1 MGRTGVF
8 CVKIVAQVKLLPAC
22 LQPGRERGVGGGV
35 PYRQG
40 PAECA
45 ARGRVLPA
53 QGRVRSRRRTKVES
67 KPVVFREDAA
77 QPYDDRI
84 LTWNLDQRTVSIW
97 TLAGRLKGVPFVCSP
112 EAMKLLSSR
121 KGESDLVRRD
131 GMLFLIAVID
141 VPEPEPLEP
150 DGFLGV
156 DLGIVDIATTSDGQI
171 MSGRQVNRYRQRQ
184 RDLRTKVAE
193 EAHQVRQA
201 GAEACPA

>member
-1 MGRTGVF
+1 
-8 CVKIVAQVKLLPAC
+8 
-22 LQPGRERGVGGGV
+22 
-35 PYRQG
+35 
-40 PAECA
+40 
-45 ARGRVLPA
+45 
-53 QGRVRSRRRTKVES
+53 VES